1 VSIDRTN
8 ANLPPMPSRSAWP
21 PAPSTDPTE
30 AHVVCRRSVSLP
42 FWLSLALCAAALP
55 VMAVFGEEAATWVVA
70 GVGLS
75 THLLQLCLLSYA
87 GSVDNLR
94 KARAARTVAA
104 LCFGSSVFACFSI
117 AGTYGPLA
125 ADVQARDLAVHL
137 LRLCTAV
144 AGALWLV
151 NFLRAFQHRQQA

>member
-1 VSIDRTN
+1 MSIDRTN
-8 ANLPPMPSRSAWP
+8 ANLPPMSSRSAWP

-30 AHVVCRRSVSLP
+30 AHVVRRRGVSLP

-55 VMAVFGEEAATWVVA
+55 VMALFGEEAATWVVA
-70 GVGLS
+70 GVGVS

-87 GSVDNLR
+87 GSVGDLR

-104 LCFGSSVFACFSI
+104 LCFGSSVFACFTI
-117 AGTYGPLA
+117 ADTYGPLA
-125 ADVQARDLAVHL
+125 VDAQARDLAVQV

-144 AGALWLV
+144 AGTLWLV
-151 NFLRAFQHRQQA
+151 NLLRASRIRQQA